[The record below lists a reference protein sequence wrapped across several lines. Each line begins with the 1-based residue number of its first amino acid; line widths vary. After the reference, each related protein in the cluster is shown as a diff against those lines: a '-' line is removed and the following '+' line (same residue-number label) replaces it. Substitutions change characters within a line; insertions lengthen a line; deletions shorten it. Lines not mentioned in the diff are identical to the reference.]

1 MEREEEQSEGD
12 YEVAADQLL
21 RLLTQRPGRGGGGG
35 GVQGAAEAGV
45 SCVLED
51 MLRITGSLAVAPGH
65 ADTGQRQS

>member
-21 RLLTQRPGRGGGGG
+21 RLLTQRPGRGGG